1 MARFLDRLKNYL
13 TTPPLPSAAFQ
24 VSANQ
29 LSGICASPKEK
40 KIKHYFISPLN
51 DSVIQ
56 PSFDKKNLKDEPYL
70 EEKIRKGKQM
80 LHLSE
85 NKIACLIPERCLKVF
100 VFSFVSL
107 PSAQME
113 REQIIRW
120 QLKKQMPQL
129 PDDARLSYEVIKS
142 NKDVKI
148 LVSLAKTSVIEEYEN
163 LFARAGLKLRVVGI
177 TTLSL
182 FSLLGREDGNLMV
195 LNLEEDY
202 IALMAVLNSEI
213 VMYRLKPFV
222 LEGKATLSLSERINN
237 VVQEVENTINFI
249 EDREKKKIDSVRI
262 RLGTANQ
269 EKEILSVL
277 KESLSPPIKGIET
290 SLASELDFRESQ
302 ILSPLIG
309 QILC

>member
-13 TTPPLPSAAFQ
+13 TIPPLPSAAFQ

-40 KIKHYFISPLN
+40 KIKHHFISPLK

-56 PSFDKKNLKDEPYL
+56 PSFDKKNLKDGEYL
-70 EEKIRKGKQM
+70 EEKIKKGKQM

-85 NKIACLIPERCLKVF
+85 SKIACLIPERCLKVF
-100 VFSFVSL
+100 VFSFASL
-107 PSAQME
+107 PSAKME

-120 QLKKQMPQL
+120 QLKKQMPLL

-148 LVSLAKTSVIEEYEN
+148 VVSLARASVVEEYEK
-163 LFARAGLKLRVVGI
+163 LFAGAGLKLRVVGVS
-177 TTLSL
+177 TLSL
-182 FSLLGREDGNLMV
+182 FNLLDREEGNLV
-195 LNLEEDY
+195 VINLEEDY

-213 VMYRLKPFV
+213 VMYRIKPFV
-222 LEGKATLSLSERINN
+222 LEEKAALPVAQRIDD
-237 VVQEVENTINFI
+237 VVKEVENTVNFI

-269 EKEILSVL
+269 KEEILSGL
-277 KESLSPPIKGIET
+277 REHLSLPLKGIEA
-290 SLASELDFRESQ
+290 SLASKLNFRESQ